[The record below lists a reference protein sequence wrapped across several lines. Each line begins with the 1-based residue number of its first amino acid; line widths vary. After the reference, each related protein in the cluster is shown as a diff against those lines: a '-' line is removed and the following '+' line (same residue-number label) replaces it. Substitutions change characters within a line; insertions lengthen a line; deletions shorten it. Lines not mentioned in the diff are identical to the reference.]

1 MKTIQNRNTFEVK
14 RVSDIVAE
22 KMILQN
28 WKYVPKST
36 AKTVKE
42 PELKLVT
49 KTKKHDKVS

>member
-1 MKTIQNRNTFEVK
+1 MKTIQNKNTLEIK
-14 RVSDIVAE
+14 RVSDVVAE

-36 AKTVKE
+36 AKTIKE

-49 KTKKHDKVS
+49 KTKKHDKLS